1 MNELNEL
8 QNIWKTG
15 KTTTKEFSS
24 GSVSEN
30 LIEKLK
36 TLESN
41 QTRINRLKIFVLIM
55 IFTQMVYWLNRLDA
69 GTVWVYSGLG
79 VIFTG
84 VTVFMFYYMRNQFNI
99 KRLDFTSPS
108 ISFIDDAAN
117 MLEKQNSIF
126 KGPFLLLSACLLVG
140 ANIMAIG
147 FSSVHED
154 KFRMHM
160 IYSFLLIVST
170 FWGHR
175 IRMRR
180 IRKEV
185 TPLLDELK
193 TLKENLRTE

>member
-15 KTTTKEFSS
+15 KNTAKEFSS
-24 GSVSEN
+24 GTVSES

-41 QTRINRLKIFVLIM
+41 QTRINRLKIFILIM
-55 IFTQMVYWLNRLDA
+55 IFSQMVYWLNRLNA
-69 GTVWVYSGLG
+69 GTIWMYGGLG

-84 VTVFMFYYMRNQFNI
+84 VTVFMLYYMRNQFNI
-99 KRLDFTSPS
+99 KKLNFTAPS
-108 ISFIDDAAN
+108 AVFMDEAAH

-126 KGPFLLLSACLLVG
+126 KVPFLLFSACLLIG

-147 FSSVHED
+147 FSSTHED

-160 IYSFLLIVST
+160 IYSFLLVVST

-175 IRMRR
+175 IRMWR

-193 TLKENLRTE
+193 TLKENLKAE